1 MVHTYM
7 SSIHTLSPVY
17 TYSPVPA
24 PHHTLIFTHDSS
36 DRKRQSDDLPSS
48 PASVTPKGNPT
59 PCNNSPS
66 PVPNVPSDPDSSTS
80 SSDYSLLDLSDSS
93 ESGCTKLVRHT
104 RKNKEPKLREFT
116 TKGEILCS
124 DSEP

>member
-36 DRKRQSDDLPSS
+36 DRKRQSD
-48 PASVTPKGNPT
+48 A
-59 PCNNSPS
+59 
-66 PVPNVPSDPDSSTS
+66 NVPSDPDSSTS